1 MNAKQELQ
9 DLLAKVDRHFVVDG
23 TQYHDKDVIVGT
35 IAGQPARLA
44 MRTELRLSTSSA
56 QVVFQVVM
64 NDNAVHTWGCV
75 DARDTAH
82 LVEWFLLKHDRA
94 RQDYYKLRTSMKD
107 VWTSL
112 K

>member
-9 DLLAKVDRHFVVDG
+9 DLLAKVDRHFVVDT

-35 IAGQPARLA
+35 IAGQPARLS
-44 MRTELRLSTSSA
+44 MRTTMSLSTCLP
-56 QVVFQVVM
+56 QIYFKVIM
-64 NDNAVHTWGCV
+64 NDQAVHSWGCV
-75 DARDTAH
+75 GENDTAY
-82 LVEWFLLKHDRA
+82 LVEWFLLKHESA
-94 RQDYYKLRTSMKD
+94 RNAHFKFQCSMKD